1 MLGFH
6 LFTFMEALSS
16 ALLVLEPVL
25 VLLPK
30 TGNNRC
36 LFSIEQRACVRALS
50 LLSSPLAV
58 REGRKET
65 VELVPNGSDV
75 TAGHRRF
82 CFPREEK
89 KGLSR
94 LRVTKEGK
102 QTRVTRNTQARV
114 RSSLGFLSLYV
125 KNRRR
130 SRGRATGSP
139 LGKLVL
145 VDLISRV
152 SCLQTNIE

>member
-50 LLSSPLAV
+50 LLLLRLPS
-58 REGRKET
+58 EKGGET
-65 VELVPNGSDV
+65 VELVPERFRCY
-75 TAGHRRF
+75 RRAPPVL
-82 CFPREEK
+82 FPKRRKEK

-102 QTRVTRNTQARV
+102 QTRVTR
-114 RSSLGFLSLYV
+114 
-125 KNRRR
+125 
-130 SRGRATGSP
+130 
-139 LGKLVL
+139 
-145 VDLISRV
+145 
-152 SCLQTNIE
+152 

>member
-50 LLSSPLAV
+50 LLLLRLPS
-58 REGRKET
+58 EKGGRKRWN
-65 VELVPNGSDV
+65 LSLNGSDV

-89 KGLSR
+89 KR
-94 LRVTKEGK
+94 K
-102 QTRVTRNTQARV
+102 A
-114 RSSLGFLSLYV
+114 
-125 KNRRR
+125 
-130 SRGRATGSP
+130 P
-139 LGKLVL
+139 LGYV
-145 VDLISRV
+145 
-152 SCLQTNIE
+152 